1 MVEFWW
7 EEIIHVGHDARDYE
21 LNDEHQTQYIIDIT
35 FHEAN
40 ICQQT
45 MAWVLNQNIEATLN
59 VMNPITQTNCMRIW
73 IGQWHT

>member
-1 MVEFWW
+1 MVELWW
-7 EEIIHVGHDARDYE
+7 EEIIHAGQDARDYE

-35 FHEAN
+35 IHEAN

-59 VMNPITQTNCMRIW
+59 GMNPITQTNCMRIW
-73 IGQWHT
+73 IGRWHT